1 MIRPGDS
8 LIEMK
13 EILIINLTRMGDL
26 LQTTPLMAGFKEAN
40 PEVRITLLINSSFV
54 GVCKGIPFIDEL
66 IVFDMHGFRDRL
78 LNKEYSVIE
87 NFRFIE
93 DLINRIN
100 GKEYDLAMN
109 LTHSRISAL
118 MISLVR
124 TREKRGFTVD
134 SEGHRVI
141 KHPWLR
147 YFFNVVPNREY
158 NPFHLVDMYLKSGGV
173 LAERKGLIFEM
184 SGEDE
189 KKSGE
194 LLTGQKVEENELLIG
209 IHLGASK
216 SDKTWPV
223 SSFAALA
230 DMITAKLGYRIL
242 LFGSPSETDLG
253 NEFEKIVKYRPI
265 NLIGKTGIGELAAL
279 LNRCSLLISNDTGPL
294 HLATAVGTKVID
306 IFTANV
312 HFLETGPYGEGH
324 YVIQADIP
332 CVPCSFNVKCSNM
345 VCKEVTKPEIVF
357 EVVKESLGK
366 GSTLFEA
373 GSELMKDIQVYR
385 THFEDNGLLGFSPL
399 FKRRLKKEILYRILY
414 RKIWTRDFNKTER
427 NAELVYKTLCRELAS
442 FYVLNNLDEIS
453 LSLGRDIIMLEHLS
467 GLAKDGLELA
477 GLIAEEAGNNDPDI
491 NKLKKTWKYLEEINN
506 RIETAGHTNPHLM
519 LFTTIFIYSIEALE
533 GNDLPVLADN
543 TCSIYKELLSGSAYM
558 LQLIKQL
565 KLFFESASDSV
576 NSKLNLEQI
585 HGTECAVHPSGRDAM
600 QVSLT
605 E

>member
-1 MIRPGDS
+1 
-8 LIEMK
+8 MK

-40 PEVRITLLINSSFV
+40 PGVRITLVINSSFV
-54 GVCKGIPFIDEL
+54 GICKGIPFIDEL

-78 LNKEYSVIE
+78 LNKEYSLVE
-87 NFRFIE
+87 NYRFIE

-124 TREKRGFTVD
+124 AREKRGFTVD
-134 SEGHRVI
+134 PEGHRII

-147 YFFNVVPNREY
+147 YFFNVVPNRDY
-158 NPFHLVDMYLKSGGV
+158 NPFHIVDMYLKSGGV
-173 LAERKGLIFEM
+173 MPARKGLIFEI

-189 KKSGE
+189 KKSRE
-194 LLTGQKVEENELLIG
+194 LLTDQQAAENELLIG

-230 DMITAKLGYRIL
+230 DMITEKLGARIL
-242 LFGSPSETDLG
+242 LFGSPAEADLG
-253 NEFEKIVKYRPI
+253 NEFEKIVKSRPV

-279 LNRCSLLISNDTGPL
+279 LKRCSLLISNDTGPL
-294 HLATAVGTKVID
+294 HLATSAGTKVID

-332 CVPCSFNVKCSNM
+332 CVPCSFNVQCNNM
-345 VCKEVTKPEIVF
+345 VCKEVIKPEIVF
-357 EVVKESLGK
+357 EVVRESMGK
-366 GSTLFEA
+366 GPVLSESGSALF
-373 GSELMKDIQVYR
+373 KDIQVYR
-385 THFEDNGLLGFSPL
+385 THFQDNGLLGFSPL
-399 FKRRLKKEILYRILY
+399 LKRHLKKEILYRILY
-414 RKIWTRDFNKTER
+414 REVWTLDLDKTAGNTES
-427 NAELVYKTLCRELAS
+427 VYNSICRELSS
-442 FYVLNNLDEIS
+442 FYALNNLDDISFS
-453 LSLGRDIIMLEHLS
+453 LSRDIIILEHLS
-467 GLAKDGLELA
+467 GLAKDGSGLA
-477 GLIAEEAGNNDPDI
+477 GVIAEEAGNNNPDI
-491 NKLKKTWKYLEEINN
+491 KKLQKAWECLKEIDN
-506 RIETAGHTNPHLM
+506 RIEIAGQANPNFM

-533 GNDLPVLADN
+533 GDDLPGLAAN
-543 TCSIYKELLSGSAYM
+543 TRSIYKGLLTGSAYM
-558 LQLIKQL
+558 LELMKKL

-576 NSKLNLEQI
+576 NSNINLEQI
-585 HGTECAVHPSGRDAM
+585 HGTECTVHAVRKECHAG
-600 QVSLT
+600 VSNGVN
-605 E
+605 